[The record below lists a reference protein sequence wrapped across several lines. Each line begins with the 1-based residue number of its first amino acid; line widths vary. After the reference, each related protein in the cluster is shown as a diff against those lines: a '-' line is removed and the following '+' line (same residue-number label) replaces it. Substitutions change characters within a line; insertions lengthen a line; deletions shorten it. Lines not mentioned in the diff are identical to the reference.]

1 MQESSRP
8 PSRERSSR
16 ALVLASAA
24 GVAACVA
31 LAMIAQL
38 MAPDCDGREP
48 APDGPASA
56 AAQADAPTS
65 TQPAEVGTAGDVAIV
80 ASPAADSARTAA
92 PPSAETPGAEE
103 PLLQLVVAT
112 RESLAATSK
121 VVPGIAV
128 AAGLGAPF
136 DPTRAPLAAGRTGA
150 DGLTTLAIPWS
161 AVESA
166 RARGDALWL
175 RVVEPGYQQRTRLRK
190 LPDAPGVLDLAAIA
204 YRGCT
209 VRGRVLDAAGSP
221 VAAKVRAA
229 PWLGERGFGFGG
241 LAESRADGWFEL
253 LPFGPGL
260 FQVVAD
266 AGDLGTAALRDL
278 AVLPERV
285 PNPIELVV
293 RGTGVVRGRVS
304 DGARHPV
311 AGIDLEVLAADYDR
325 SRDEPAAEGA
335 APGARRQGELELE
348 GRGRVHVE
356 VRTDAN
362 GVFEVRGL
370 RDDRYVVRAPD
381 GRGPGTLLTPSPVPS
396 DGQPLELVLAR
407 PHIAVEIVDERGE
420 PWIAPKPDP
429 RSKRRSAGWSFGD
442 PPPEALLAIA
452 PMVEDLPSG
461 RSSEAWIETK
471 DLGAG
476 RHAADVAAGHDYWVG
491 LFGVSQPWRPVR
503 VAVPEGAGRVD
514 VRIVALG
521 PKPPGVLIVDL
532 RSAAGESLTR
542 GIAIRVED
550 PVSGFALVDRDE
562 FYGETFPL
570 RIELPEGEYRIT
582 GEGAP
587 FVDTHHGVLLR
598 PRELGRAEALVRVTS
613 GGETAVALQLAEG
626 ARLRLRLAGQAN
638 AGDREAVE
646 TKYRGYSFGEENWQE
661 VHAARAVILLRSE
674 GTRPVDVLFTEE
686 WLETSAAGTHLTR
699 ELALGKEDVSQV
711 LPAGRFTLEAW
722 LPGGRVARAPVT
734 LVDGQTTAVA
744 LAFD

>member
-1 MQESSRP
+1 MQDSSRL
-8 PSRERSSR
+8 PSRARSPR
-16 ALVLASAA
+16 ALALAALA
-24 GVAACVA
+24 GVAAIVV
-31 LAMIAQL
+31 LATIARRL
-38 MAPDCDGREP
+38 ASDSEPREP
-48 APDGPASA
+48 APDRPAHA
-56 AAQADAPTS
+56 AALTDDAT
-65 TQPAEVGTAGDVAIV
+65 TAQTRDVAAGEV
-80 ASPAADSARTAA
+80 ALVATPDADSARTAA
-92 PPSAETPGAEE
+92 PASAEVPGAEE

-136 DPTRAPLAAGRTGA
+136 DATRAPLAVGRTGS

-190 LPDAPGVLDLAAIA
+190 LPDAPGPLDIAAMA

-209 VRGRVLDAAGSP
+209 LRGRVLDTAGSP
-221 VAAKVRAA
+221 VAAKVRACA
-229 PWLGERGFGFGG
+229 WLGERGMGYGG
-241 LAESRADGWFEL
+241 LADARPDGWFEL
-253 LPFGPGL
+253 LPYAPGS
-260 FQVVAD
+260 FQIVVD

-278 AVLPERV
+278 AILPEHV
-285 PNPIELVV
+285 HDPIELVV
-293 RGTGVVRGRVS
+293 RGPGVVRGRVS
-304 DGARHPV
+304 DGARRPV
-311 AGIDLEVLAADYDR
+311 AGIDLEVLAADFDR
-325 SRDEPAAEGA
+325 ARDEPAAEGA
-335 APGARRQGELELE
+335 APGARRLGELELE

-362 GVFEVRGL
+362 GVFEVLGL
-370 RDDRYVVRAPD
+370 RDDLYVVRAPD
-381 GRGPGTLLTPSPVPS
+381 GRGPGAALTPSPVPS
-396 DGQPLELVLAR
+396 DGEPLELVLAR
-407 PHIAVEIVDERGE
+407 PHIAVEIVDEKGA

-429 RSKRRSAGWSFGD
+429 RRKRSSAGWSFGD

-452 PMVEDLPSG
+452 PMLEDLPSG
-461 RSSEAWIETK
+461 MSSEAWIDTK

-476 RHAADVAAGHDYWVG
+476 RHAADVVAGHGYWVG
-491 LFGVSQPWRPVR
+491 LLGVSQPWRPVR

-514 VRIVALG
+514 VRIVALD
-521 PKPPGVLIVDL
+521 PKPPGVIVVDM

-550 PVSGFALVDRDE
+550 PASGCALVDRDE

-570 RIELPEGEYRIT
+570 RLELPEGQYRVV
-582 GEGAP
+582 GDGAP
-587 FVDTHHGVLLR
+587 FVDNHHGVLLT
-598 PRELGRAEALVRVTS
+598 PRALGRAEALVRVTS
-613 GGETAVALQLAEG
+613 GGEIGVALQLAEG

-638 AGDREAVE
+638 AADRAAVE
-646 TKYRGYSFGEENWQE
+646 AKYRGYSFGEEDWRE
-661 VHAARAVILLRSE
+661 VHAARATILLRSD
-674 GTRPVDVLFTEE
+674 GNRPVDVLFTEE
-686 WLETSAAGTHLTR
+686 WTGSSAAGTHLSR

-734 LVDGQTTAVA
+734 LVDGQTTAIA